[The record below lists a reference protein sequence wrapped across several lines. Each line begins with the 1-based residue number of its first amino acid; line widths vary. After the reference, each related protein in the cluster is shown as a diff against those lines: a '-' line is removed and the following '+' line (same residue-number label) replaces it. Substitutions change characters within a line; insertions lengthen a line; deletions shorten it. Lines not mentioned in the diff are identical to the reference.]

1 MIYEQKYKKRV
12 FNTHKS
18 VCDTCPG
25 SYHTISQYLCIYN
38 NNNNLSNETFY
49 YFSESYITFYQ
60 KKRNLS
66 YTRFL
71 VLSFNTLSKPL
82 YLIAV
87 TKPAGFEKVSWMIP
101 LSTTTLKKQQSKQQI
116 S

>member
-49 YFSESYITFYQ
+49 YFSEKLYNILPKEKKLIVHTILSSFVQHIVKALILDCSY
-60 KKRNLS
+60 
-66 YTRFL
+66 
-71 VLSFNTLSKPL
+71 
-82 YLIAV
+82 
-87 TKPAGFEKVSWMIP
+87 
-101 LSTTTLKKQQSKQQI
+101 
-116 S
+116 